1 MENELIYNSYRITM
15 NLGREK
21 MKKFLASFL
30 VLLAV
35 VALAACGGKDNEKA
49 ANELQQIKDDGKI
62 TIGLEG
68 TFPPFSYHD
77 KDGKLTG
84 FEYEIATQIAKDLGV
99 EAEFVE
105 VKWDSL
111 IAGLDTK
118 KYDFVINNI
127 SITDERKAKYDFTTP
142 YMKSE
147 AVLAVRDNSSI
158 QTLKDYK
165 GKKSAQTVTSN
176 FAGEAEKLGATI
188 VPNENLTQSI
198 DLVKQKRA
206 DGTIHDR
213 VTFLTYMKENP
224 ESGLRVIDDV
234 ISSTDIAILLNQ
246 DQPEFKAELDKI
258 ITKNLDN
265 GTFAKISEKYFNENV
280 MYNK

>member
-1 MENELIYNSYRITM
+1 M
-15 NLGREK
+15 NLEREK

-30 VLLAV
+30 LLITV
-35 VALAACGGKDNEKA
+35 VALAACGGKDSDKA

-77 KDGKLTG
+77 KNGKLTG
-84 FEYEIATQIAKDLGV
+84 FEYEIASQIAKDLGV

-111 IAGLDTK
+111 IAGLDTE

-127 SITDERKAKYDFTTP
+127 SITDERKAKYDFTIP

-158 QTLKDYK
+158 KTLADYK

-224 ESGLRVIDDV
+224 DSGLRVIDEV

>member
-246 DQPEFKAELDKI
+246 DQPELKEELDKI